1 MAVARLGYEI
11 DSSGAVVAEQ
21 NLDDMAAAAK
31 RAEVGSKRL
40 TGGAGA
46 AGKAI
51 SGVTFNARMLVP
63 QLSQIGQQFTAT
75 GQLGQAVAV
84 QAADIGLAFGVV
96 GTVIGTVAGVALPVL
111 ISAFSDA
118 EEETRKYSEVLG
130 DAKSALDDYVAAS
143 KLANIATG
151 ELGDK
156 FFEVTPGAT
165 DFANA
170 IKEIA
175 NREAMARIQEAV
187 DLVSLFG
194 REAGQTADSVRGDT
208 AALAALF
215 DVNVGFAGWG
225 EEARDARDRAREMT
239 EAFAMSQIE
248 LENTNGDLQAQSQIL
263 RRMLQQATDL
273 ANETDGISAAED
285 ELLTRIARALE
296 LVELRISATKREQA
310 EAQTL
315 ATLLEG
321 VGNAASGSLTALE
334 SLEDPV
340 RRAANAAAD
349 FFTNMFNASKVQAG
363 IIAAA
368 EARGGGRGGDPRQF
382 GLDDT
387 ALNLLRMGG
396 EFITSPDGRTGGG
409 AGGDGALDALVSE
422 LQTEREVIEAWRA
435 EGLELLNNANAAE
448 LAALGGHNEAKLR
461 LEKEYQE
468 RLQGIQDQSA
478 GQTLDVYS
486 GLFGNMAALAKAGGE
501 KTFKVWKAFS
511 IAQATIDSYRAYTQV
526 LADPFFIGRPFLR
539 AIAAGSVL
547 ASGLAQ
553 VASIQSTSLGGGGG
567 SSGTSATAGVTATG
581 ATAPQQT
588 RAIISLQGGRS
599 RFTVEE
605 INDITRQ
612 LQEQSDDGVIIEGFT
627 RA

>member
-1 MAVARLGYEI
+1 
-11 DSSGAVVAEQ
+11 
-21 NLDDMAAAAK
+21 
-31 RAEVGSKRL
+31 
-40 TGGAGA
+40 
-46 AGKAI
+46 
-51 SGVTFNARMLVP
+51 MLVP

-75 GQLGQAVAV
+75 GQLGQAIAV

-96 GTVIGTVAGVALPVL
+96 GTVIGTVAGVALPSL

-215 DVNVGFAGWG
+215 DVNVGLAGLSR
-225 EEARDARDRAREMT
+225 ASRDARDRAREMT

-285 ELLTRIARALE
+285 ELLTKIARALE

-310 EAQTL
+310 EARTL

-321 VGNAASGSLTALE
+321 VGNAASGSLTALQ

-340 RRAANAAAD
+340 RKAADAAAD
-349 FFTNMFNASKVQAG
+349 FFTNLFNASKVQAG

-396 EFITSPDGRTGGG
+396 EFITSPDRAGSGGG
-409 AGGDGALDALVSE
+409 AGGDGALEALVNE

-435 EGLELLNNANAAE
+435 EGVELLNNANAAE

-461 LEKEYQE
+461 LEQEYQE

-539 AIAAGSVL
+539 AVAAGSVL

-553 VASIQSTSLGGGGG
+553 VASIQGTSLGGGGG
-567 SSGTSATAGVTATG
+567 AGSGTSATAGVTATG